1 MNVDVYIKNGYAGR
15 GDYLRCLASEY
26 GLPLEQ
32 VEETAALPGPAE
44 DFGGLVAEL
53 QNHRGL
59 HDGWW
64 AA

>member
-1 MNVDVYIKNGYAGR
+1 MNVDVYVKNGYAGR

-32 VEETAALPGPAE
+32 VVETAALLGPAE
-44 DFGGLVAEL
+44 DFGGLAAEL
-53 QNHRGL
+53 QGHWN
-59 HDGWW
+59 DGWW